1 MISKNKNRITISLT
15 KDLIINIDS
24 IVNVNQ
30 NKTRSDV
37 IQDILSDYF
46 TRGDRNEKKRN

>member
-15 KDLIINIDS
+15 KDLIINIDT
-24 IVNVNQ
+24 IVNQ

>member
-15 KDLIINIDS
+15 KELIINIDT
-24 IVNVNQ
+24 IVNQ

>member
-15 KDLIINIDS
+15 KELIINIDA
-24 IVNVNQ
+24 IVNQ

-46 TRGDRNEKKRN
+46 TRGVRNEKKRN

>member
-1 MISKNKNRITISLT
+1 MLSKNKNRITISLT
-15 KDLIINIDS
+15 KELIINIDA
-24 IVNVNQ
+24 IVNQ

-46 TRGDRNEKKRN
+46 KRGDRNEKKRN

>member
-15 KDLIINIDS
+15 KELIINIDA
-24 IVNVNQ
+24 IVNQ

-46 TRGDRNEKKRN
+46 KRGDRNEKKRN

>member
-15 KDLIINIDS
+15 KELIINIDS
-24 IVNVNQ
+24 IVNQ

-46 TRGDRNEKKRN
+46 MRGGRNEKKRN

>member
-15 KDLIINIDS
+15 KELIINIDS
-24 IVNVNQ
+24 IVNQ
-30 NKTRSDV
+30 NKTRSDI

>member
-1 MISKNKNRITISLT
+1 MISKNKSRITISLT
-15 KDLIINIDS
+15 KELIINIDS
-24 IVNVNQ
+24 IVNQ

-46 TRGDRNEKKRN
+46 TRGYRNEKKRN

>member
-15 KDLIINIDS
+15 KELIIKIDT
-24 IVNVNQ
+24 IVNQ

-46 TRGDRNEKKRN
+46 SRGDRNEKKRN

>member
-1 MISKNKNRITISLT
+1 MISKNKSRITISLT
-15 KDLIINIDS
+15 KELIINIDT
-24 IVNVNQ
+24 IVNQ

-46 TRGDRNEKKRN
+46 MRGDKNEKKRN

>member
-1 MISKNKNRITISLT
+1 MISKNKSRITISLT
-15 KDLIINIDS
+15 KELIINIDA
-24 IVNVNQ
+24 IVNK

>member
-15 KDLIINIDS
+15 KELIINIDA
-24 IVNVNQ
+24 IVNH

>member
-15 KDLIINIDS
+15 KELIINIDS
-24 IVNVNQ
+24 IVNQ
-30 NKTRSDV
+30 NKKRSDV
-37 IQDILSDYF
+37 IQDILSDFF

>member
-15 KDLIINIDS
+15 KDLIINIDLL
-24 IVNVNQ
+24 VNVNQ

-37 IQDILSDYF
+37 IQDILYDYF
-46 TRGDRNEKKRN
+46 MRGDRNEKKRN

>member
-15 KDLIINIDS
+15 KELIIKIDS
-24 IVNVNQ
+24 IVN

>member
-1 MISKNKNRITISLT
+1 MISKNKSRITISLT
-15 KDLIINIDS
+15 KELIINIDS
-24 IVNVNQ
+24 IVNQ

-37 IQDILSDYF
+37 IQYILSDYF

>member
-15 KDLIINIDS
+15 KELIINIDA
-24 IVNVNQ
+24 IVNQ

-37 IQDILSDYF
+37 IQHILSDYF

>member
-15 KDLIINIDS
+15 KELIINIDS
-24 IVNVNQ
+24 IVNQ

>member
-15 KDLIINIDS
+15 KELIINIDT
-24 IVNVNQ
+24 IVNNN

-37 IQDILSDYF
+37 IQDILSNYF
-46 TRGDRNEKKRN
+46 TRGDKNEKKRN

>member
-15 KDLIINIDS
+15 KELIINIDS
-24 IVNVNQ
+24 IVNQ

-37 IQDILSDYF
+37 IQDILSEYF

>member
-15 KDLIINIDS
+15 KELIINIDS
-24 IVNVNQ
+24 IVNQ

-37 IQDILSDYF
+37 IQDILYDYF
-46 TRGDRNEKKRN
+46 MRGDRNEKKRN

>member
-15 KDLIINIDS
+15 KELIINIDT
-24 IVNVNQ
+24 IVNN

-46 TRGDRNEKKRN
+46 MRCDRNEKKRN

>member
-15 KDLIINIDS
+15 KELIINIDA
-24 IVNVNQ
+24 IVNQ

>member
-15 KDLIINIDS
+15 KELIINIDS
-24 IVNVNQ
+24 IVNN
-30 NKTRSDV
+30 NKTRSDI

>member
-15 KDLIINIDS
+15 KELIINIDS
-24 IVNVNQ
+24 IVNQ
-30 NKTRSDV
+30 NKTRSDI

-46 TRGDRNEKKRN
+46 RRGDRNEKKRN

>member
-1 MISKNKNRITISLT
+1 MISKNKSRITISLT
-15 KDLIINIDS
+15 KELIINIDT
-24 IVNVNQ
+24 IVNQ

>member
-1 MISKNKNRITISLT
+1 MISKNKSRITISLT
-15 KDLIINIDS
+15 KELVINIDS
-24 IVNVNQ
+24 IVYVNQ

-46 TRGDRNEKKRN
+46 MRGDRNEKKRN

>member
-15 KDLIINIDS
+15 KELIINIDT
-24 IVNVNQ
+24 IVNQ

-46 TRGDRNEKKRN
+46 TRGDINEKKRN

>member
-15 KDLIINIDS
+15 KELIINIDT
-24 IVNVNQ
+24 IVNQ

-46 TRGDRNEKKRN
+46 MRGDRNENKRN

>member
-15 KDLIINIDS
+15 KELIINIDS
-24 IVNVNQ
+24 IVNN

-46 TRGDRNEKKRN
+46 TRGDRNGKKRN

>member
-15 KDLIINIDS
+15 KELIINIDS
-24 IVNVNQ
+24 IVNN
-30 NKTRSDV
+30 NKTRSDI

-46 TRGDRNEKKRN
+46 TKGDRNEKKSN